1 MIDRLT
7 NSGAMPTLERLLQ
20 FTQARQTV
28 LADNIANLST
38 PYFKPRD
45 LSPESFQKALGEAL
59 DRRRTRPNPVAGP
72 LPMRDTRQLSFGR
85 HSLEVKPRALNEN
98 ILFHDENNRDLDRTM
113 QRLAENTMMHNVAIE
128 LMRSELNL
136 LETAIRERM

>member
-1 MIDRLT
+1 MINRLT
-7 NSGAMPTLERLLQ
+7 NSGAMPALERLLQ

-28 LADNIANLST
+28 MADNIANLST

-72 LPMRDTRQLSFGR
+72 MEMRDTRQLDFHRGGVT
-85 HSLEVKPRALNEN
+85 VKAQPLNEN
-98 ILFHDENNRDLDRTM
+98 ILFHDENNRDLDRMM
-113 QRLAENTMMHNVAIE
+113 QRLAENTMVHNTAIE
-128 LMRSELNL
+128 LMRSELAL

>member
-45 LSPESFQKALGEAL
+45 LSPASFQKALGEAL
-59 DRRRTRPNPVAGP
+59 DKRRMKPNPVSGELQMKDTKQLAFR
-72 LPMRDTRQLSFGR
+72 RDGMDI
-85 HSLEVKPRALNEN
+85 KPQRLNEN

-113 QRLAENTMMHNVAIE
+113 QKLVENTMAHNTAIE
-128 LMRSELNL
+128 LMRSELAL